1 MSNANLSETL
11 FKPVLNSPET
21 STLIHRNN
29 SIKEKSV
36 SGDWYRDIDKA
47 TWAWRGIDAIEF
59 SDVQAR
65 IVMSTNPRTNNQ
77 LHDTV
82 IGYRSGNWIYEW
94 ALEASIWQKKAT
106 AIAEENQTLAAQY
119 WLKAAMLYSLA
130 SYPHLKNDN
139 LANQIELLSYKA
151 YSEATILLPGH
162 CRTVEFVVDN
172 NKVNGFLYL
181 PDEEKGP
188 YPTIILCS
196 NLDSLQLDQH
206 KLFYDFFAPAGLA
219 LLSIDAPGVGYS
231 SRWKFS
237 FDTSYL
243 YQQILKQVAALPWV
257 DQANLFIFGIKSA
270 ANAAIRLAYLEQ
282 KILRGAISFAG
293 MVHDGLTSGVLVDNM
308 SEMYKDVL
316 ASRLGLSSISDELLK
331 AELSSYSLKN
341 QGLLG
346 RRCITPMF
354 AIAVENDKTN
364 SIEDAKLIASSSKQ
378 GKLLSIPSSPIKASL
393 HKAATEI
400 TYWIKKQLV

>member
-21 STLIHRNN
+21 STLVHRNN
-29 SIKEKSV
+29 IKGKLV
-36 SGDWYRDIDKA
+36 SGNWYRDINKA
-47 TWAWRGIDAIEF
+47 IWAWRGIDALEL
-59 SDVQAR
+59 SEVLGR
-65 IVMSTNPRTNNQ
+65 IAMSTNPRTNDQ
-77 LHDTV
+77 LLDTV

-94 ALEASIWQKKAT
+94 ALQASIWQKKAHD
-106 AIAEENQTLAAQY
+106 IAQENQSLAAQY
-119 WLKAAMLYSLA
+119 WLKATTLYSLA

-139 LANQIELLSYKA
+139 LASQIELLAYKA
-151 YSEATILLPGH
+151 YSEATALLPGL

-172 NKVNGFLYL
+172 NNVNGFLYL
-181 PDEEKGP
+181 PDAEKGP

-206 KLFYDFFAPAGLA
+206 KLFYDFFAPAGFA
-219 LLSIDAPGVGYS
+219 LLSIDAPGIGYS
-231 SRWKFS
+231 ARWKFS

-243 YQQILKQVAALPWV
+243 YQQILSQVATLPWV
-257 DQANLFIFGIKSA
+257 DQSNLFILGIKSA

-293 MVHDGLTSGVLVDNM
+293 IVHNGLTSGVLVDNM

-346 RRCITPMF
+346 HRCITPMF
-354 AIAVENDKTN
+354 AIAIENDKIN
-364 SIEDAKLIASSSKQ
+364 SIEDAKLIASSSQ
-378 GKLLSIPSSPIKASL
+378 HGKLLSIPSSPLKTSL
-393 HKAATEI
+393 HKAATEM
-400 TYWIKKQLV
+400 TYWIKQQLV

>member
-1 MSNANLSETL
+1 MSNSNLSETL

-21 STLIHRNN
+21 STLIGRNN
-29 SIKEKSV
+29 IKGKSV

-47 TWAWRGIDAIEF
+47 TWVWRGIDAIEL

-65 IVMSTNPRTNNQ
+65 IVMSTNPRSNDQ
-77 LHDTV
+77 LLDTV

-94 ALEASIWQKKAT
+94 ALQASIWQKKALT
-106 AIAEENQTLAAQY
+106 IADENQTLAARY
-119 WLKAAMLYSLA
+119 WLKAALLYSFA
-130 SYPHLKNDN
+130 SYPHLKSDN

-151 YSEATILLPGH
+151 YSEATALLPGD
-162 CRTVEFVVDN
+162 CRNVEFTVDN

-181 PDEEKGP
+181 PDAEKGP
-188 YPTIILCS
+188 YPTVILC
-196 NLDSLQLDQH
+196 NNFDSLQLDQH
-206 KLFYDFFAPAGLA
+206 RLFYDFFAPAGLA

-231 SRWKFS
+231 ARWKFS

-243 YQQILKQVAALPWV
+243 YQQILRQVAALPWV
-257 DQANLFIFGIKSA
+257 DQANLFILGIKSA

-293 MVHDGLTSGVLVDNM
+293 MVHYGLASGRVVDNM

-346 RRCITPMF
+346 HRCITPML
-354 AIAVENDKTN
+354 AIAIENDKIN
-364 SIEDAKLIASSSKQ
+364 SAEDAKLIASSSQQ
-378 GKLLSIPSSPIKASL
+378 GKLLSIPSSPLKTSL

-400 TYWIKKQLV
+400 THWIKTQLV